1 MYLCLR
7 FALMNIATSLVT
19 FSVIDLPQEESFNY
33 LTVLRIENQKNA
45 KETVVEIGD

>member
-1 MYLCLR
+1 MYSCLR
-7 FALMNIATSLVT
+7 FALMNIATSLAT